1 MAMIG
6 RKTLRSE
13 RARMQRID
21 AFFGYLSF
29 VLLACYAVFVVV
41 VWVSERESLRIDQV
55 VIVGAHAVPEAELR
69 VAAQRALETHLLFAI
84 RRDNVLLFPTQRFL
98 SEMRSSY
105 PRIADINI
113 DFSGSKEL
121 VVSLR
126 EYQPEFLYCI
136 AGDMRV
142 ARAYKET
149 LATIAT
155 SSAPLDGEDTLL
167 ISSENPENIVTPFF
181 EPESS
186 CYLADPSGY
195 VFAHAPTFSGTPF
208 LSLITIATGSPSV
221 VEPIGTSLISSE
233 RLRSIMVFVSA
244 LRENGVF
251 VSRVILLPEHDVE
264 IHVSAPW
271 DILWSTD
278 VDPLESIR
286 NLGIALDS
294 ISRTASDT
302 TAHPRVID
310 LRFGNKV
317 FYR

>member
-13 RARMQRID
+13 RARMQRVD
-21 AFFGYLSF
+21 AFFGRLSF

-41 VWVSERESLRIDQV
+41 VWVSEREYIRVERVV
-55 VIVGAHAVPEAELR
+55 VIGAHAVPEAELS
-69 VAAQRALETHLLFAI
+69 AAALRALDTRLLFAI
-84 RRDNVLLFPTQRFL
+84 RRDNALFFPTQRFL

-105 PRIADINI
+105 PRIADMSI
-113 DFSGSKEL
+113 DFSGEGEL
-121 VVSLR
+121 VLSLR

-136 AGDMRV
+136 ADDIRI
-142 ARAYKET
+142 ARAYEET
-149 LATIAT
+149 SVIAT
-155 SSAPLDGEDTLL
+155 SSERVESEDVSLVSPQD
-167 ISSENPENIVTPFF
+167 IATPVFD
-181 EPESS
+181 PESL
-186 CYLADPSGY
+186 CYLTDPSGY

-208 LSLITIATGSPSV
+208 LSLIAIATGSPSSAG
-221 VEPIGTSLISSE
+221 PIGTSPISSE
-233 RLRSIMVFVSA
+233 RLAALMVFVSA

-278 VDPLESIR
+278 IDPLESIR
-286 NLGIALDS
+286 NLRIALDS

-302 TAHPRVID
+302 TAPPRVID